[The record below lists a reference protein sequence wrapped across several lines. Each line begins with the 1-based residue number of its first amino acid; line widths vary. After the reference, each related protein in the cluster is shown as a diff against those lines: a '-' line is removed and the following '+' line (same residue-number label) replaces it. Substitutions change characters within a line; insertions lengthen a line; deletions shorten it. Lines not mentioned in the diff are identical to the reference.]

1 MFISADADVIL
12 KLTKYKYP
20 DFDKGCK
27 MEREIIKIGD
37 TPLSFSIYSV
47 ESSPTHKNSSG
58 IVEIIFCLKG
68 SVRFGYAYED
78 FTLKAGDYIAV
89 DRDAYFLY
97 KGRDNVCVSF
107 YLDMMH
113 YEKKYP
119 YVKHALYVCEGTS
132 ETDVPD
138 YPRPSHIKL
147 KGLMIAALKS
157 ALEENEPN
165 QIQNIADKMA
175 DLFVNNFDIVFYHYG
190 SEDMPAK
197 ALERSRFITENLQTH
212 LHEKISMS
220 SLAKEMGVTEGY
232 LSEFMRKTSVG
243 FRGML
248 GYIRANESEEYL
260 LNTDMTIMEIS
271 EACGFSDVK
280 YYYSAFRKWY
290 KCTPKQFRDRYGEI
304 TDADIS
310 YLPLDSIEELVN
322 ELMKNHFMETYAGK

>member
-1 MFISADADVIL
+1 
-12 KLTKYKYP
+12 
-20 DFDKGCK
+20 
-27 MEREIIKIGD
+27 MEREIIRIGD
-37 TPLSFSIYSV
+37 TPLRFSIYSV
-47 ESSPTHKNSSG
+47 ESSPTQKNGRG

-78 FTLKAGDYIAV
+78 FTLHAGDYIAV

-97 KGRDNVCVSF
+97 KGKDNVCVSF
-107 YLDMMH
+107 YLDMMQ

-119 YVKHALYVCEGTS
+119 YVKHALYVCEGTA
-132 ETDVPD
+132 ETDVTD

-157 ALEENEPN
+157 ALEGNGPE

-190 SEDMPAK
+190 SEEMSAK
-197 ALERSRFITENLQTH
+197 TLERARYIMEYLQIH
-212 LHEKISMS
+212 LHEKISIS
-220 SLAKEMGVTEGY
+220 SLSEELGVSKGY

-243 FRGML
+243 FRGIL

-260 LNTDMTIMEIS
+260 LNTDMNIMEIS

-280 YYYSAFRKWY
+280 YYYSAFKKWY
-290 KCTPKQFRDRYGEI
+290 NCTPKQFRDRYGKI

-310 YLPLDSIEELVN
+310 YLPLDTINDLVN
-322 ELMKNHFMETYAGK
+322 ELMKVHFMETYAGK